1 MVAPAVGLNTR
12 RSSGPLGPASATAAE
27 EDEEELEGVE
37 AEPAVDAA
45 CFGEPEEK

>member
-1 MVAPAVGLNTR
+1 MDLVAPAVGVNTR

-37 AEPAVDAA
+37 EEVDAA
-45 CFGEPEEK
+45 CFGEPGE